1 MDKNKFRYCT
11 LLLIDEY
18 NHGRIFISEKNK
30 YYIKG
35 DNKSIHIQILD
46 KFRNIEKS
54 YRINVIDTPSITDN
68 YYKIDDATDNYY
80 KNDRFGIKKYCTI
93 LLIDD
98 DDHSKIFIS
107 KKNLYYTSNDCHYF
121 GVDVYDYIFNDYE
134 FFEKPFNYF
143 KRLVSVKNNIISWI
157 DSVYYN
163 HQITLFVNNHRVCIC

>member
-35 DNKSIHIQILD
+35 DNKWMHIQILD
-46 KFRNIEKS
+46 KFGDIKKP

-68 YYKIDDATDNYY
+68 YYKTDDATDNYY
-80 KNDRFGIKKYCTI
+80 KNDRFGIKKYFTI

-98 DDHSKIFIS
+98 DDYSKIFIP
-107 KKNLYYTSNDCHYF
+107 KKFFTILVMIVIILVLMSMIIFLIFDE
-121 GVDVYDYIFNDYE
+121 DYGE
-134 FFEKPFNYF
+134 
-143 KRLVSVKNNIISWI
+143 
-157 DSVYYN
+157 
-163 HQITLFVNNHRVCIC
+163 